1 MKFKLALFNTV
12 FVMVFG
18 FCQEAKNESFP
29 TDYLGI
35 YKGDLKIVNTS
46 GTQTIPMEFHL
57 KATDSIGK
65 YVYTLV
71 YGEGEKR
78 QERLYHLIE
87 KDAAKGNYVVDE
99 NNGILLDAKL
109 VDNTLYSMFEVQ
121 GSLLTT
127 TERFYERYMIFE
139 ITVSN
144 TRQKQITGNS
154 GEEIPEV
161 IVYPITVEQKARLLK
176 Q

>member
-1 MKFKLALFNTV
+1 MKYLYVIAFFLSITSFS
-12 FVMVFG
+12 
-18 FCQEAKNESFP
+18 FCQETKSANFP
-29 TDYLGI
+29 TDYLGV
-35 YKGDLKIVNTS
+35 YKGDLKIVNSAETE
-46 GTQTIPMEFHL
+46 TIPMEFHL
-57 KATDSIGK
+57 KATDSIDK
-65 YVYTLV
+65 YEYILV

-87 KDAAKGNYVVDE
+87 KDAAKGNYVIDE
-99 NNGILLDAKL
+99 NNGILLDAKV

-127 TERFYERYMIFE
+127 TERFYEEYMVFE

-144 TRQKQITGNS
+144 TQQKQITGNN
-154 GEEIPEV
+154 GEDIPEV
-161 IVYPITVEQKARLLK
+161 IAYPITVVQKARLVK